1 MGAGDEHQLI
11 SEAQRGNRDA
21 FRSLVERY
29 MKHAYN
35 IAFGYV
41 SNHDDAADIAQESF
55 VRVHRALRSFRGDAE
70 FSTWLYRIV
79 ANLSLNCVKRK
90 VKTAQR
96 EIPLEESSSQTGYI
110 PQEEYRT
117 DRHELLERALHELP
131 TLQRATVILRH
142 LNGFST
148 KQVSG
153 ILHCSEGTV
162 KTHLHRGLKK
172 LKAKLEFLRDEQNV

>member
-29 MKHAYN
+29 MKQAYN

-41 SNHDDAADIAQESF
+41 SNHDDASDIAQESF
-55 VRVHRALRSFRGDAE
+55 VRVYRAIRTFRGDAE

-79 ANLSLNCVKRK
+79 ANLSLNRVKRK
-90 VKTAQR
+90 VKTARR
-96 EIPLEESSSQTGYI
+96 EVPLEELSGLTGFV
-110 PQEEYRT
+110 PQEDYRA
-117 DRHELLERALHELP
+117 DKNELLERALHELP

-153 ILHCSEGTV
+153 ILRCSEGTV

-172 LKAKLEFLRDEQNV
+172 LKAKLEFLRNE

>member
-1 MGAGDEHQLI
+1 MGAADEQRLI

-21 FRSLVERY
+21 FRTLVERY
-29 MKHAYN
+29 MKQAYN

-41 SNHDDAADIAQESF
+41 KNHDDAADVAQESF
-55 VRVHRALRSFRGDAE
+55 VRVHRALRSFHGDAE
-70 FSTWLYRIV
+70 FGTWLYRIV
-79 ANLSLNCVKRK
+79 ANLSLNRMKKNARISR
-90 VKTAQR
+90 R
-96 EIPLEESSSQTGYI
+96 EVRLEESLHLAGNI
-110 PQEEYRT
+110 PQDEYKT

-148 KQVSG
+148 RQVSG
-153 ILHCSEGTV
+153 ILRCSEGTV

-172 LKAKLEFLRDEQNV
+172 LRLRLEFLNNE